1 MNLNAVCLSEF
12 QLLYRIAMKA
22 NDDENASGGG
32 DDDVSFKRPGC
43 AYDGG
48 RTVRLVA
55 EARER

>member
-1 MNLNAVCLSEF
+1 
-12 QLLYRIAMKA
+12 MKA